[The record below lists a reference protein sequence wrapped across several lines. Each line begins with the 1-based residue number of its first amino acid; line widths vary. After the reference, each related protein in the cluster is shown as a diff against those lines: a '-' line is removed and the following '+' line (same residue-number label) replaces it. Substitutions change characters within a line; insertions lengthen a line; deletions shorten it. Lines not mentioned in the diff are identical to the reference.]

1 MGCANPVT
9 RVVVWDWCGTLF
21 CEGDPV
27 EYAENV
33 LEAWVNARH
42 AILTNARTESVLHEV
57 NRLGWMYFER
67 VHGGER
73 FQKPDPR
80 AMHELLRSL
89 GVMPTDAIM
98 IGDQE
103 VDVQCARRAGCGYL
117 LLDANTTLRSLSCM
131 TLDELFAKYQSRRES
146 VIG

>member
-27 EYAENV
+27 ECAESV
-33 LEAWVNARH
+33 LEKWIDARH
-42 AILTNARTESVLHEV
+42 AILTNARAESVLREI

-67 VHGGER
+67 VHGGEQ

-80 AMHELLRSL
+80 AMYELLRSL
-89 GVMPTDAIM
+89 DVAPADVVM
-98 IGDQE
+98 IGDQK
-103 VDVQCARRAGCGYL
+103 VDAQCARRAGCGYL
-117 LLDANTTLRSLSCM
+117 LLDASTTLRSLLRM
-131 TLDELFAKYQSRRES
+131 TLDELFIKYQSRRES
-146 VIG
+146 FAY